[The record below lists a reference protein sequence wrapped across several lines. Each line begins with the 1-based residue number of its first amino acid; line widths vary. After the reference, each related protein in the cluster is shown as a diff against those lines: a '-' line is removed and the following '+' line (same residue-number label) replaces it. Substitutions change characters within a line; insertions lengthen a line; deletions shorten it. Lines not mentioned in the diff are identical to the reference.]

1 MTISLKQK
9 TGLHHDLIKQI
20 VATILIHVGAKKI
33 IIYGSRARGNF
44 RQTSDIDIAVESY
57 KDSNNDVNILNEILN
72 EEIPTLL
79 KCEVINLN
87 KVGAKLR
94 NEVLLEGI
102 VIYEKI
108 SAN

>member
-1 MTISLKQK
+1 MTIILKQN
-9 TGLHHDLIKQI
+9 TGLHHELIKQL
-20 VATILIHVGAKKI
+20 VETILIHVRAKKI

-44 RQTSDIDIAVESY
+44 RQTSDIDLAVESY
-57 KDSNNDVNILNEILN
+57 EDSNNDLSILNEILN
-72 EEIPTLL
+72 EDIPTLL
-79 KCEVINLN
+79 KCEVINLK
-87 KVGAKLR
+87 KVGAKIR